1 MTAPSIR
8 REITRDTKD
17 GAIRYVNS
25 WCRACTYWN
34 AFAFTIEQ
42 SFDQGERHLMNVH
55 DITAEA
61 ASRPRR
67 QHEYRATNREN
78 GSQDA

>member
-8 REITRDTKD
+8 REITRDTKN
-17 GAIRYVNS
+17 GTIRYVNS

-55 DITAEA
+55 DLDARTATNA
-61 ASRPRR
+61 RR
-67 QHEYRATNREN
+67 QHEQKTTRSE
-78 GSQDA
+78 S